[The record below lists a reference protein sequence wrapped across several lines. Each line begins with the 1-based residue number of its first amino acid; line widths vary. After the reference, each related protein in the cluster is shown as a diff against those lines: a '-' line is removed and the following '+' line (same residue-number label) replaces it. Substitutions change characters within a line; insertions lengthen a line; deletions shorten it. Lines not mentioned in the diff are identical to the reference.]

1 MEIILENN
9 FISTKKKI
17 KIFSSRVR
25 NKFIRIQNTTK
36 FDKLL
41 LKVQKSNNILEA
53 KKLINMFPSEPRAHL
68 LMANIMFNNRDEN
81 FISQLELYNKVNNEY
96 LIKKNLDQLNIEFL
110 KPDIFIGAL
119 GVYLHAWFLKNA
131 IAAGLK
137 KKNLFIV

>member
-68 LMANIMFNNRDEN
+68 LMANIMLIIEMKILYHNLN
-81 FISQLELYNKVNNEY
+81 FIIK
-96 LIKKNLDQLNIEFL
+96 LIMNI
-110 KPDIFIGAL
+110 
-119 GVYLHAWFLKNA
+119 
-131 IAAGLK
+131 
-137 KKNLFIV
+137 